1 MNIRI
6 ENISGIWYFNAKR
19 IGYDMITPAELS
31 AVNEFIKEIKDLE
44 NQKSRYHGNN

>member
-6 ENISGIWYFNAKR
+6 ENIGGIWFVNAKR
-19 IGYDMITPAELS
+19 IGYDTLTHAELT

-44 NQKSRYHGNN
+44 NQKKWQD